1 MGLFGFGKKEKDKM
15 KDGLEKTRTG
25 FWGNIL
31 KRYDTEASEV
41 LYGFFYRNRCG

>member
-25 FWGNIL
+25 FCW
-31 KRYDTEASEV
+31 TPPMCSSA
-41 LYGFFYRNRCG
+41 